1 MSASAPSWAS
11 RAHLDLRSPHNCSAR
26 ERVCSID
33 WACPAALAEE
43 TNNVAESRA
52 AATCGACAARQLR
65 ADASVI
71 LRRFLLR
78 RTCSGSESPLCVGSS
93 AIALDPTQSG
103 LSLPEQ
109 VRRSKNLLRMT
120 LASARSCLAAQ
131 APQVAAALDS
141 ATLLVSSASAAG
153 QAQSIEQTLSL
164 AEQLWGLRRSRCAR
178 EAQDG
183 ALALIHNR
191 IAQ

>member
-1 MSASAPSWAS
+1 V
-11 RAHLDLRSPHNCSAR
+11 RAVVIFR
-26 ERVCSID
+26 E
-33 WACPAALAEE
+33 
-43 TNNVAESRA
+43 
-52 AATCGACAARQLR
+52 
-65 ADASVI
+65 
-71 LRRFLLR
+71 LLR
-78 RTCSGSESPLCVGSS
+78 RDSRDADSFVGLAEAALSLGDFATARTDLLAAQKLMPGDSSSLQPRMALTDS

-183 ALALIHNR
+183 ALALVHNR